1 MTGMGV
7 SFGGLTVDQ
16 ARRLTDLYESLIG
29 AGTPVSY
36 AATEYDTARELVEQ
50 PPVTILTTAQAQ
62 DIAAGRPVAPVAQT
76 VATSFD
82 QTGVPYNPD
91 YHTSTRAITVKGEW
105 KLRKGVN
112 KDAAEAWRRQHAG
125 KGTVQASA
133 PSPTPPAAPA
143 VAQQVMPSA
152 PNPTPPAATYA
163 PDYGT
168 WYGTFGAAHASG
180 KMTEAVLNQINA
192 AAGVPDASHYA
203 SNEHARAVS
212 FPMLQQLAA

>member
-1 MTGMGV
+1 MTGMSV
-7 SFGGLTVDQ
+7 SFGGLTVEQ

-29 AGTPVSY
+29 TGAPVSY
-36 AATEYDTARELVEQ
+36 AATEYDAARELVEQ
-50 PPVTILTTAQAQ
+50 PTAHAP
-62 DIAAGRPVAPVAQT
+62 ASVAAPVAQT
-76 VATSFD
+76 AEPSVD

-112 KDAAEAWRRQHAG
+112 KNAAEAWRRQHAG
-125 KGTVQASA
+125 KKTVQASA
-133 PSPTPPAAPA
+133 PIVTPAAAPA

-152 PNPTPPAATYA
+152 PSPTPPATTYA

-168 WYGTFGAAHASG
+168 WYGAFGAAHASG